1 MRMILKQTSIIIQDY
16 NMGDCPILERF
27 FTQYDKLTH
36 QYYMQ
41 CIYYNEDK
49 KELIIPRGID
59 VTYVE
64 QMLGITSVIDKKY
77 DAFDIVDS
85 FKIKYGPRDEVQKEA
100 LRFML
105 GTDEYSNTAN
115 ASQLNIN
122 LNTGAGKTYVAI
134 ATSIIMGIK
143 PIVIASTSG
152 WIDQWRA
159 RFLEYTN
166 IKPSE
171 IYTIQGSASISRIL
185 QNIAKAPKYS
195 VFLATH
201 NTIKSYGDKYGWDKI
216 TELFKRI
223 KVGIKIFDEAHL
235 NFDNLCMIDFHT
247 NTYKTYYLTAT
258 PMRSDRQEDLLYR
271 LYFKNV
277 YAIDLFNKDTDPR
290 THYIAIHFKSKPT
303 AIEIS
308 NCHNVYG
315 LNRNN
320 YSNYLVNK
328 PSYYQLLRVLMNIL
342 IKLNGKVLI
351 YIGTNDAIFKT
362 REWLVENYPDLAKDI
377 GVYTS
382 IVPKEEKALQLERR
396 FILSTTKSAGAAS
409 DIKGLKAVVVLNE
422 PFKSKVLARQT
433 LGRTRD
439 RNTYYFD
446 IIDDSFVDIRRY
458 YNAKKKIFS
467 VYALDCKDINLNN
480 NLDTMA
486 ELANVKHNLK
496 IDKPLKTLY
505 RKLR

>member
-1 MRMILKQTSIIIQDY
+1 
-16 NMGDCPILERF
+16 
-27 FTQYDKLTH
+27 
-36 QYYMQ
+36 
-41 CIYYNEDK
+41 
-49 KELIIPRGID
+49 
-59 VTYVE
+59 
-64 QMLGITSVIDKKY
+64 
-77 DAFDIVDS
+77 
-85 FKIKYGPRDEVQKEA
+85 
-100 LRFML
+100 
-105 GTDEYSNTAN
+105 
-115 ASQLNIN
+115 
-122 LNTGAGKTYVAI
+122 
-134 ATSIIMGIK
+134 
-143 PIVIASTSG
+143 
-152 WIDQWRA
+152 
-159 RFLEYTN
+159 
-166 IKPSE
+166 
-171 IYTIQGSASISRIL
+171 
-185 QNIAKAPKYS
+185 
-195 VFLATH
+195 
-201 NTIKSYGDKYGWDKI
+201 
-216 TELFKRI
+216 
-223 KVGIKIFDEAHL
+223 
-235 NFDNLCMIDFHT
+235 
-247 NTYKTYYLTAT
+247 
-258 PMRSDRQEDLLYR
+258 
-271 LYFKNV
+271 
-277 YAIDLFNKDTDPR
+277 
-290 THYIAIHFKSKPT
+290 
-303 AIEIS
+303 
-308 NCHNVYG
+308 
-315 LNRNN
+315 
-320 YSNYLVNK
+320 
-328 PSYYQLLRVLMNIL
+328 MNIL

-486 ELANVKHNLK
+486 ELADVKHNLK